1 LWESESNKNLENAVL
16 NEFAE
21 AGIDR
26 GDAGGPLPFNLP
38 VTGWTVG
45 GVLSGHFDQPFG
57 PRYQDHASTG
67 SGRSQN
73 NPAWLIEVLGSG
85 DLDGDGIVDAGDNCP
100 PKRCVGSSPRDL
112 HFSTPPVA
120 LDNQGE
126 PDFWSNSMIGL
137 GDQAMWIE
145 STPDRERIRS
155 YSQAGGVRV
164 EIDRAPGFV
173 LVAAFDG
180 ERLSGT
186 TQEVPLDIDDGSTNV
201 GLWTRDPVSGEIRTS
216 STFRTSSRANPGRL
230 RAADDWAVLSLIG
243 TERLTDPTTGHS
255 TRVPILPDGSEDTV
269 LVVNLG
275 TWAAHRI
282 PVPAGRAVLND
293 SIGTDGTHVYVS
305 LRDAAASTFQ
315 TDELRRYPLARIQEW
330 GTPWIDE

>member
-1 LWESESNKNLENAVL
+1 VT
-16 NEFAE
+16 
-21 AGIDR
+21 I
-26 GDAGGPLPFNLP
+26 GPN
-38 VTGWTVG
+38 
-45 GVLSGHFDQPFG
+45 
-57 PRYQDHASTG
+57 PRQWITA
-67 SGRSQN
+67 GRSVVS
-73 NPAWLIEVLGSG
+73 LE
-85 DLDGDGIVDAGDNCP
+85 DTE
-100 PKRCVGSSPRDL
+100 
-112 HFSTPPVA
+112 FSTPPVA